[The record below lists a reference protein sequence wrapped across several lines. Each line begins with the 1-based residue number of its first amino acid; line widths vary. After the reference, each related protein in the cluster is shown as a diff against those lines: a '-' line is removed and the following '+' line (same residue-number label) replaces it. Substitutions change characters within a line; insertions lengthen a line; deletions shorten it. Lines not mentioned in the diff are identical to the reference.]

1 MTKNT
6 MWNTYRNLSA
16 SHTYAIGFVLNGNL
30 YMSERKQ
37 VGQFVTYEKAS
48 RGQGM
53 GLRLRLKKADKVRL
67 SKRAICLG
75 SADRLTETA
84 YNKGENFERMVFEH
98 YGQTWEKDTVPFTE
112 SGDIQINGIEI
123 QIKYD
128 GATFTVEKTLKRQ
141 MEIAKGR

>member
-67 SKRAICLG
+67 AKRAICLG

-84 YNKGENFERMVFEH
+84 YNKGENFERLVHEYH
-98 YGQTWEKDTVPFTE
+98 GQEWVKDTIPFTVC
-112 SGDIQINGIEI
+112 GDIRVNGVEI
-123 QIKYD
+123 QIKFD
-128 GATFTVEKTLKRQ
+128 GATFTTEKTLARQ
-141 MEIAKGR
+141 KKLARV